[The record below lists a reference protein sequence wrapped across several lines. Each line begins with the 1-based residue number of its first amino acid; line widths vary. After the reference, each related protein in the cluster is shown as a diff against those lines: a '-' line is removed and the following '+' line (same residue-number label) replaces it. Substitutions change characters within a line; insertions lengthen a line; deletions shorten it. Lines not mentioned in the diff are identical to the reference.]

1 MAKVRSTILKYI
13 VKKIMEPDYG
23 CEERPEGDIA
33 MDHLILRDES
43 GQEIDFEVADQ
54 ELFDKDINEGDW
66 VYFDLNNVI
75 FKE

>member
-1 MAKVRSTILKYI
+1 
-13 VKKIMEPDYG
+13 MEPDYG

-54 ELFDKDINEGDW
+54 ELFDKDINEDAS
-66 VYFDLNNVI
+66 FHC
-75 FKE
+75 